1 MYPTA
6 ILDEFKTE
14 TRKLYGTRLKD
25 IILYGS
31 YARGEASS
39 ASDIDVMVVLSGE
52 VVPGREI
59 DRMIDV
65 ITDLNLKYDAL
76 LAVVPISEKE
86 FSSRNSPLL
95 LNVRREG
102 TPA

>member
-1 MYPTA
+1 MNLKT
-6 ILDEFKTE
+6 ILNEFKVE
-14 TRKLYGTRLKD
+14 AQKLYGVRLKS

-31 YARGEASS
+31 YARGEAGGE
-39 ASDIDVMVVLSGE
+39 SDIDVMVVLKGD

-65 ITDLNLKYDAL
+65 ITDLNLKYGTL

-86 FSSRNSPLL
+86 YLGTNSPLL